1 MSLIIVLGANEF
13 NPKREIIIYAVV
25 TGLSMILASLIVVLT
40 ITMAVDTKR
49 MAPRNVIV
57 RNLKSLEALGGVTS
71 MSRRVP
77 PSQVELVTNTRLDIC
92 SGKTGTLTQGTMIV
106 KKVWFPGRGTY
117 SVGATSGPFN
127 PTQGNSA
134 SRMLSP
140 RTSTSSIVAP
150 KTTPMNSEEVVA
162 WDSTLQE
169 YLNVASLAN
178 LATVYQVEGEWHGRG
193 NPTGIAI
200 QVFTSRFNWNRLR
213 IVTGEKPQWH
223 EVAEFPFDSDVEM
236 SVIFEKD
243 QSQKQWVFTKGA
255 VERAIFS
262 CPRYAVS
269 DEIKRLIPVVE
280 QSVLRNMEAPP
291 RLGLQVLALA
301 SRTDIRHV
309 VDNEAEL
316 DRDLFETDLV
326 FPRSYRPV

>member
-1 MSLIIVLGANEF
+1 
-13 NPKREIIIYAVV
+13 
-25 TGLSMILASLIVVLT
+25 
-40 ITMAVDTKR
+40 
-49 MAPRNVIV
+49 
-57 RNLKSLEALGGVTS
+57 
-71 MSRRVP
+71 
-77 PSQVELVTNTRLDIC
+77 
-92 SGKTGTLTQGTMIV
+92 
-106 KKVWFPGRGTY
+106 
-117 SVGATSGPFN
+117 
-127 PTQGNSA
+127 
-134 SRMLSP
+134 
-140 RTSTSSIVAP
+140 
-150 KTTPMNSEEVVA
+150 MNSEEVVA